1 MEQVIDLK
9 PKRKTAGQKLRE
21 NFKKNASIMWF
32 MLPAIALVLF
42 FGYLPMFGILFAFKV
57 DLDPTNWLYDFFKQ
71 GWTFDYLL
79 MIFKNDDILLA
90 LGNTL
95 MISVTRLIVCFPMS
109 IIFAILLSEIKKPW
123 LAKIILI
130 IMCLPN
136 FLSWPVTIGIWNN
149 LLHQEHGLINNIIS
163 SFGGQRIDFYVVAQ
177 DGELAFTP
185 FKILSVFL
193 SLWKGLGWSSIFFYS
208 AIMSIDKE
216 YYEAATIDGAS
227 KVQKIWYLTIPGIMP
242 VIALQLVM
250 NITYILDAGFD
261 QTYSMLM
268 ILNPNGRYTELI
280 LGTLIFDL
288 AKGDTSL
295 LPAGVSPLPLAVA
308 TSIVNGLLALF
319 LMLFGNWF
327 VKKRLGSSLW

>member
-1 MEQVIDLK
+1 MDNVLDLK
-9 PKRKTAGQKLRE
+9 QKKKVNKNLE

-32 MLPAIALVLF
+32 ILPAAALVLF
-42 FGYLPMFGILFAFKV
+42 FGYLPMFGIIFAFKT
-57 DLDPTNWLYDFFKQ
+57 DLDSTNWIYDIFKQ
-71 GWTFDYLL
+71 GWTFEHIFGL
-79 MIFKNDDILLA
+79 FKNPDVLLA

-95 MISVTRLIVCFPMS
+95 MISVTRLIVCFPAS

-130 IMCLPN
+130 VMCLPN

-149 LLHQEHGLINNIIS
+149 LLHYENGLINNLIAS
-163 SFGGQRIDFYVVAQ
+163 VGGQRIDFYVVAEV
-177 DGELAFTP
+177 GEFSFTP
-185 FKILSVFL
+185 FKVLSVLL

-227 KVQKIWYLTIPGIMP
+227 KVQKIWYLTIPGILP

-250 NITYILDAGFD
+250 NITYLLDAGFD

-268 ILNPNGRYTELI
+268 ILNPNGRLTEMI
-280 LGTLIFDL
+280 LGTFIFDL
-288 AKGDTSL
+288 ATGNSQ
-295 LPAGVSPLPLAVA
+295 LPLAVA
-308 TSIVNGLLALF
+308 TSIVNGVLALI
-319 LMLFGNWF
+319 LMLVGNWF
-327 VKKRLGSSLW
+327 VKKKLGSSLW

>member
-1 MEQVIDLK
+1 MEQVIELK
-9 PKRKTAGQKLRE
+9 PKKKTFWKKQAE
-21 NFKKNASIMWF
+21 NFKKNGSIIWF
-32 MLPAIALVLF
+32 ILPAAALVLF
-42 FGYLPMFGILFAFKV
+42 FGYLPMFGIIFAFKT
-57 DLDPTNWLYDFFKQ
+57 DLDSTNWIYDIFKQ
-71 GWTFDYLL
+71 GWTFEHLL
-79 MIFKNDDILLA
+79 GLFQNDDVLLA

-95 MISVTRLIVCFPMS
+95 MISVTRLIICFPAS

-123 LAKIILI
+123 LAKLILI

-149 LLHQEHGLINNIIS
+149 LLHYEHGLVNNIIS
-163 SFGGQRIDFYVVAQ
+163 SLGGERIDFYIVAEE
-177 DGELAFTP
+177 GELAFTP
-185 FKILSVFL
+185 FKVLSVFL

-227 KVQKIWYLTIPGIMP
+227 KIQKIWYLTIPGILP

-268 ILNPNGRYTELI
+268 ILNPNGRLTEMI
-280 LGTLIFDL
+280 LGTFIFDL
-288 AKGDTSL
+288 ATGNTQ
-295 LPAGVSPLPLAVA
+295 LPLAVA
-308 TSIVNGLLALF
+308 TSIVNGLLALA
-319 LMLFGNWF
+319 LMLLGNWF
-327 VKKRLGSSLW
+327 VKKKLGSSLW